1 MKLNGRNRTRIIN
14 SWAVSLVRYGAGILK
29 WTKDEVKVRDMK
41 TRKIMIMNSMY
52 HPQWDIGRLYI
63 SRMEGGWR
71 LLSIAGCGETEEQNH
86 LFLYVD
92 QQEER

>member
-41 TRKIMIMNSMY
+41 TRKIMPMNSMC

-63 SRMEGGWR
+63 SRMEGG
-71 LLSIAGCGETEEQNH
+71 
-86 LFLYVD
+86 
-92 QQEER
+92 